1 MRMHLRLRLLG
12 EAILWLFK
20 VGMSLLV
27 DAIVDGLPKVSMIAL
42 RWVDNS
48 FGLAFSIGLWSNS
61 GLMVVGVPGA

>member
-1 MRMHLRLRLLG
+1 MHLRLRLLG

-27 DAIVDGLPKVSMIAL
+27 DAIVDGLPEVSMIAL

-48 FGLAFSIGLWSNS
+48 FRLAFSIGLWSNS